1 MNKIRFFKK
10 LISFIAPAA
19 MSVLV
24 SISVFA
30 ASGQIS
36 FSDPKVNSGQEVNVT
51 MKIAADEGAKL
62 QDATVTL
69 KYPAD
74 QLTFVNGTDADG
86 GAGTIRVHG
95 ASNGKGSNVLEYNLK
110 FQTAAAGSF
119 PITIDMHEVYD
130 SDGQAVSMTHL
141 GSSNVQVIAPESVS
155 KNSYL
160 SSLEINPGNL
170 DPQFSKDNTEYTVV
184 VGLNVDQLA
193 VNAQAEDTAATVS
206 IDNNSGFQE
215 GENLVTVRVTAPDGE
230 TVTAYNIHVM
240 KQDGG
245 AETETETEAITIEGV
260 QLSSKGK
267 TITIMNPSK
276 DVKIPDGFKQG
287 TISID
292 GQKVQ
297 GWIWGADTD
306 PKYCVVYGMNDQGE
320 LNFYRYDMAEKTI
333 QRYFEDPLS
342 ADSVSNKEYTELK
355 NELESFKKTY
365 DMRFLIICILSVLA
379 FAELIVI
386 GYLMSKLRNLERDQ
400 RRTVPRRKY
409 SETQSEERK
418 TNREAIPDDDFGEIL
433 KHEYKSEDI
442 DNAGDFDETQVIVKG
457 SAEDNKLNFEE
468 SDDMGNTMM
477 ISNIHEADTVTN
489 SIDESNQD
497 KIDAEDDE
505 FETFDL

>member
-1 MNKIRFFKK
+1 MSKIRSLKK
-10 LISFIAPAA
+10 IISFIAPSA
-19 MSVLV
+19 MSVLL
-24 SISVFA
+24 SISAFA

-62 QDATVTL
+62 QDATITL
-69 KYPAD
+69 KYPSD

-110 FQTAAAGSF
+110 FQTSGAGSF

-130 SDGQAVSMTHL
+130 ADGQAVSMTHL

-155 KNSYL
+155 RNSYL
-160 SSLEINPGNL
+160 SSLEVNPGDL
-170 DPQFSKDNTEYTVV
+170 DPQFTKDNTEYTVA
-184 VGLNVDQLA
+184 VGLNVEQLA
-193 VNAQAEDTAATVS
+193 VNAQPEDTAATVS
-206 IDNNSGFQE
+206 IDNNAGFKE

-230 TVTAYNIHVM
+230 TVTAYNIHVI
-240 KQDGG
+240 KQEGG
-245 AETETETEAITIEGV
+245 AEPETEAGTEPITIEGV

-320 LNFYRYDMAEKTI
+320 LNFYRYDMSEKTI

-355 NELESFKKTY
+355 NELENFKKTY
-365 DMRFLIICILSVLA
+365 DMRFLIICILAVLG

-386 GYLMSKLRNLERDQ
+386 GYLMSKLRNSERDQ
-400 RRTVPRRKY
+400 RRNVSRRKY
-409 SETQSEERK
+409 TEDQLSERK
-418 TNREAIPDDDFGEIL
+418 TNREPDPEDDFDVIL
-433 KHEYKSEDI
+433 KHDYEDKAEA
-442 DNAGDFDETQVIVKG
+442 DTGDFDETQVIVKG
-457 SAEDNKLNFEE
+457 SPEDNKLNSEE
-468 SDDMGNTMM
+468 SEDMGNTMM
-477 ISNIHEADTVTN
+477 ISSIHEADT
-489 SIDESNQD
+489 D
-497 KIDAEDDE
+497 KTEAEDDE